1 MQDVS
6 FCKTTIDTHTHTHT
20 HIYIYIYIA
29 YFSMLKLV
37 DYILVY
43 GARRLLML
51 DGDSLIPLDVMMVD
65 FTTCFILSR

>member
-1 MQDVS
+1 
-6 FCKTTIDTHTHTHT
+6 
-20 HIYIYIYIA
+20 
-29 YFSMLKLV
+29 MLKLV

-51 DGDSLIPLDVMMVD
+51 DGDNLILLVVMKVD

>member
-1 MQDVS
+1 
-6 FCKTTIDTHTHTHT
+6 
-20 HIYIYIYIA
+20 
-29 YFSMLKLV
+29 MLKLV